1 MTYCV
6 TRARSPCIV
15 ILEGNRVFS
24 GLCEVLCQRC
34 MLKLSLIVLVYEL
47 LVGFP
52 GSLTG
57 KESACSTGD
66 PGLIPGSGRA
76 LGEGLGYH
84 SSILGLPWWLS

>member
-1 MTYCV
+1 M
-6 TRARSPCIV
+6 
-15 ILEGNRVFS
+15 FS

-52 GSLTG
+52 GSLAG

-76 LGEGLGYH
+76 PGEGLGYH